1 MLSFPGWWFQIRQG
15 LGVAFLAIKA
25 GWKQQ
30 PGKWPF
36 VSFALFGFKNID
48 EVEPPSAWQ
57 FDWGKPPVFSPAC
70 ETTTASP
77 SPSTVPTVP
86 SPAAA
91 VPNRATVPPS
101 RWVNVTAALYPLDS
115 RYVASSKACPAAC
128 LGKPGKDCEKRYCCK
143 AKGSADTFETL
154 SYEHVAFLRI
164 RCQGNINHDFH
175 QSFWPFF
182 WWTAVYNN
190 SDFAILVDRM
200 AKHPNTSCPAAYWL
214 DDLFWALSK
223 ANGWKVHN
231 FSSTKEY
238 CITGELHILE
248 GQVLL
253 GKVFASSVMSYGT
266 DHGRSFRPVSLV
278 VSSLPAMFQ
287 CFTCHV

>member
-1 MLSFPGWWFQIRQG
+1 MKRPSPAKGLAAGMALALAEDATSRRQRGVCLNIQGIAYIAPGRSGHCSWVSREYDNLWILWAYRTQCFTHAQWSMLSFPGWWFQIRQG
-15 LGVAFLAIKA
+15 VGVAFLAIKA

-101 RWVNVTAALYPLDS
+101 VNVTAALYPLDS

-200 AKHPNTSCPAAYWL
+200 AKHPNTSCPAAY
-214 DDLFWALSK
+214 
-223 ANGWKVHN
+223 
-231 FSSTKEY
+231 
-238 CITGELHILE
+238 
-248 GQVLL
+248 
-253 GKVFASSVMSYGT
+253 
-266 DHGRSFRPVSLV
+266 
-278 VSSLPAMFQ
+278 
-287 CFTCHV
+287 